1 VEKLSR
7 CRLRSLAR
15 TAPTGVPTL
24 VLGLVVGIAGVT
36 SRWQRT
42 WLGWA
47 WPPIIG
53 LALGLIYSGARSRDP
68 LWPSII
74 SAGILGYVMVVVHFA
89 RDEWFHRF
97 VRQHREGLL
106 PLVLLYGP
114 FFSVVSGA
122 AAWLI
127 TLMVTRS
134 EPAPRSG
141 GDLWV
146 LPLAVLVGVL
156 LAVL

>member
-1 VEKLSR
+1 M
-7 CRLRSLAR
+7 
-15 TAPTGVPTL
+15 PTL

-36 SRWQRT
+36 SRWQGT

-53 LALGLIYSGARSRDP
+53 LALGLIYSGVRSRDP

-74 SAGILGYVMVVVHFA
+74 SAGILGYARVVVRFA

-97 VRQHREGLL
+97 VRQHPEGLL
-106 PLVLLYGP
+106 TLVMLYGP
-114 FFSVVSGA
+114 FFGVVSGA

-134 EPAPRSG
+134 EPTPRSG

-146 LPLAVLVGVL
+146 LPLAGLVGVL